1 MCQKPYRIIALPHYR
16 IAVRHYLSPMSA
28 PAEKKLFLLDA
39 MALIY
44 RAYFSL
50 ARSPRITTT
59 GRNTNAQFGFTNTLL
74 ELLNKQKPTH
84 LAVVFEGGAS
94 DQDTHR
100 ANTYADYKANRAA
113 QPEDI
118 SSALPDIQ
126 EIIRGFNLPC
136 ISSPGYEADDVIG
149 TLAKKAARMG
159 YEVYMVTPDKDY
171 GQLVEDNI
179 LIWKPG
185 YLGAPPEVLDA
196 QKVCEKWSIQSVD
209 QVIDILGLMG
219 DAVDNIPGIPGVGE
233 KTAAKLL
240 AEYGTVEGVLE
251 NADKIKGALGEK
263 VRAGAESA
271 KMSKQL
277 ATIMIDAPVEF
288 HEEDFRVKDWNREK
302 LTEIFNKL
310 EFKALGKRLLGEEFD
325 PTTAQQSLDL
335 FGNPVKAPT
344 GKAARGAASG
354 ESASN
359 EGEGDYSFGD
369 DDAVTAARNIENT
382 PHNYVLVDDLDGVD
396 KLVKELMELATIG
409 FDTETTS
416 KDANLAELVGMSFCW
431 KEGEAYYVFV
441 PDDRAAA
448 DKLLDRFRPLFE
460 RQDVTWVGQ
469 NLKYDWLILKWYGIE
484 PKGTVWDTM
493 LAHYVIE
500 PEGKRGMDVLSAKY
514 LGYAPVSIET
524 LIGKGKAQKT
534 MREVEVEKVKEYAG
548 EDADVVWQLK
558 SVFSP
563 LLAKE
568 PQLCDL
574 FQKVET
580 PLVPV
585 LAAMEYEGV
594 GLDVDFLRE
603 YSKQLEGEVRAAE
616 EAVYREAGT
625 SFNIGSPKQLGE
637 MLFDVMK
644 IEGGGRKT
652 RTGQYATGEDVLSK
666 LKGKH
671 PIVDAVLLYRELTK
685 LKVTYVDALPA
696 LINPKSGRIHTS
708 FNQTIAATG
717 RLSSNN
723 PNLQNIP
730 VRTDRGREIRK
741 AFISRG
747 EGWTFVSAD
756 YSQIELRIIAAIA
769 EEKTMM
775 NAFETGLDVHTATAA
790 KVFNVPV
797 EEVTR
802 QQRNVAK
809 TTNFG
814 IIYGQSAFG
823 LADKLSIKQSEARDI
838 IKAYFEQ
845 YPAIRNYIDERTAFA
860 KKHLYAETLLGRRR
874 YLRDINSANP
884 TVRGFAERNA
894 INMPI
899 QGTAADMIKLAMVRV
914 YDELRKRKLRTR
926 MILQVHDELIF
937 DTPEEELEE
946 ARDLI
951 CSCME
956 SAMELPN
963 DVKIKA
969 ETGSGKNWLEAH

>member
-1 MCQKPYRIIALPHYR
+1 
-16 IAVRHYLSPMSA
+16 MSA
-28 PAEKKLFLLDA
+28 PEKKLFLLDA

-50 ARSPRITTT
+50 SKSPRLTNT

-74 ELLNKQKPTH
+74 ELLNKHKPTH
-84 LAVVFEGGAS
+84 LAVVFEGGTT

-100 ANTYADYKANRAA
+100 SNTFADYKANRAE

-118 SSALPDIQ
+118 KSALPDIKD
-126 EIIRGFNLPC
+126 IIAGFNLPS
-136 ISSPGYEADDVIG
+136 ISSAGYEADDVIG
-149 TLAKKAARMG
+149 GLAKKAARMG
-159 YEVYMVTPDKDY
+159 YQVFMVTPDKDY
-171 GQLVEDNI
+171 GQLVDENI
-179 LIWKPG
+179 FIYKPG
-185 YLGAPPEVLDA
+185 YMGAPAEILDA
-196 QKVCEKWSIQSVD
+196 EKVCAKWGIERVE
-209 QVIDILGLMG
+209 QVVDILGLMG

-251 NADKIKGALGEK
+251 NAANIKGALGEK

-271 KMSKQL
+271 VMSKKL
-277 ATIMIDAPVEF
+277 ATIMVDAPVEF
-288 HEEDFRVKDWNREK
+288 EEEEYRVKEWDRDK
-302 LTEIFNKL
+302 LTDVFNRL
-310 EFKALGKRLLGEEFD
+310 EFKALGRRLLGEEFD
-325 PTTAQQSLDL
+325 PATAQQSLDL
-335 FGNPVKAPT
+335 FGNPVKA
-344 GKAARGAASG
+344 AAAKGTRGTAPG
-354 ESASN
+354 DVPD
-359 EGEGDYSFGD
+359 EGEYGYDQPEEI
-369 DDAVTAARNIENT
+369 TAGRNIENT
-382 PHNYVLVDDLDGVD
+382 PHNYILVDDLDGVD
-396 KLVKELMELATIG
+396 KLMKELMKLDTIG

-441 PDDRAAA
+441 PDDRNAA
-448 DKLLDRFRPLFE
+448 DKLLDKFRPLFD
-460 RQDVTWVGQ
+460 RTDVTWVGQ

-484 PKGTVWDTM
+484 PRGPVWDTM

-500 PEGKRGMDVLSAKY
+500 PEGKRNMNVLAAKY
-514 LGYAPVSIET
+514 LGYAPVSIES

-534 MREVEVEKVKEYAG
+534 MRDVDVEKVKEYAA

-558 SVFSP
+558 GTFTP
-563 LLAKE
+563 LLEKE
-568 PQLCDL
+568 PQIYDL
-574 FQKVET
+574 FKKVEA

-594 GLDVDFLRE
+594 GLDVSFLRE
-603 YSKQLEGEVRAAE
+603 YSKELEKEVRTAE
-616 EAVYREAGT
+616 EQVYKEAGT

-652 RTGQYATGEDVLSK
+652 RTGQYATGEEVLSK

-671 PIVDAVLLYRELTK
+671 PIVDAVLAYRELSK
-685 LKVTYVDALPA
+685 LKVTYVDALPD

-708 FNQTIAATG
+708 FNQTVAATG

-730 VRTDRGREIRK
+730 VRTERGREIRK
-741 AFISRG
+741 AFVSRG

-769 EEKTMM
+769 EEQTMM
-775 NAFETGLDVHTATAA
+775 NAFATGLDVHTATAA

-823 LADKLSIKQSEARDI
+823 LADKLGIKQTEARDI

-845 YPAIRNYIDERTAFA
+845 YPAIKNYIEERTRFA
-860 KKHLYAETLLGRRR
+860 KKNHYAETLLGRRR

-899 QGTAADMIKLAMVRV
+899 QGTAADMIKLAMVTV
-914 YDELRKRKLRTR
+914 FNELKKRKLQTR
-926 MILQVHDELIF
+926 MVLQVHDELIF
-937 DTPEEELEE
+937 DAPDEELEE
-946 ARDLI
+946 AHDLI

-956 SAMELPN
+956 AAMELPN
-963 DVKIKA
+963 GVKIKA

>member
-1 MCQKPYRIIALPHYR
+1 MA
-16 IAVRHYLSPMSA
+16 SP
-28 PAEKKLFLLDA
+28 EKKLFLLDA

-50 ARSPRITTT
+50 TKNPRLTTT

-84 LAVVFEGGAS
+84 LAVVFEGGAT
-94 DQDTHR
+94 DADTHR

-118 SSALPDIQ
+118 SAALPDIQ
-126 EIIRGFNLPC
+126 DIIRGFNLPC
-136 ISSPGYEADDVIG
+136 LSSAGYEADDVIG
-149 TLAKKAARMG
+149 TLAKKAARLG

-185 YLGAPPEVLDA
+185 YMGAPPEILDA
-196 QKVCEKWSIQSVD
+196 QKVCEKWGIQRVE
-209 QVIDILGLMG
+209 QVVDILGLMG

-240 AEYGTVEGVLE
+240 AEYDTVEGVLE
-251 NADKIKGALGEK
+251 NMDSIKGALGEK

-271 KMSKQL
+271 RMSKGL
-277 ATIMIDAPVEF
+277 ATIMVDAPVEF
-288 HEEDFRVKDWNREK
+288 HEEDFRVKEWDRDK
-302 LTEIFNKL
+302 LMDVFKRL
-310 EFKALGKRLLGEEFD
+310 EFKALGRRLLGEEFD
-325 PTTAQQSLDL
+325 PATAQQSLDL
-335 FGNPVKAPT
+335 FGNPVKAATPKGT
-344 GKAARGAASG
+344 KGASTDNAVP
-354 ESASN
+354 N
-359 EGEGDYSFGD
+359 EGEGDYGYD
-369 DDAVTAARNIENT
+369 QPEAYDAARNIENT
-382 PHNYVLVDDLDGVD
+382 PHNYILVDDLDGVD
-396 KLVKELMELATIG
+396 KLVKQLMTLSEIG

-431 KEGEAYYVFV
+431 KESEAYYVFV
-441 PDDRAAA
+441 PDDKDAANH
-448 DKLLDRFRPLFE
+448 LLDRFRPLFD
-460 RQDVTWVGQ
+460 RPDVTWVGQ

-484 PKGTVWDTM
+484 PAGTVWDTM
-493 LAHYVIE
+493 LAHYIVE
-500 PEGKRGMDVLSAKY
+500 PEGKRNMDVLAAKY
-514 LGYAPVSIET
+514 LGYAPVSIES
-524 LIGKGKAQKT
+524 LIGKGKGQKT
-534 MREVEVEKVKEYAG
+534 MRDVDVEKVKEYAA

-558 SVFSP
+558 GVFDP
-563 LLAKE
+563 LLQNQDKAY
-568 PQLCDL
+568 DL
-574 FQKVET
+574 FRKVEA

-594 GLDVDFLRE
+594 GLDVAFLRE
-603 YSKQLEGEVRAAE
+603 YSKELEREVRAAE
-616 EAVYREAGT
+616 ENVYKEAGT

-644 IEGGGRKT
+644 IDGGGRKT

-671 PIVDAVLLYRELTK
+671 PIVDAVLAYRELTK
-685 LKVTYVDALPA
+685 LKVTYVDALPE

-741 AFISRG
+741 AFVSRG

-775 NAFETGLDVHTATAA
+775 NAFATNIDVHTATAA
-790 KVFNVPV
+790 KVYNVGI
-797 EEVTR
+797 EEVTPAMR
-802 QQRNVAK
+802 RVAK

-823 LADKLSIKQSEARDI
+823 LAEKLGISRNEAKTI
-838 IKAYFEQ
+838 IENYFEQ
-845 YPAIRNYIDERTAFA
+845 YPAIKNYIDERT
-860 KKHLYAETLLGRRR
+860 R
-874 YLRDINSANP
+874 
-884 TVRGFAERNA
+884 
-894 INMPI
+894 
-899 QGTAADMIKLAMVRV
+899 
-914 YDELRKRKLRTR
+914 
-926 MILQVHDELIF
+926 
-937 DTPEEELEE
+937 
-946 ARDLI
+946 
-951 CSCME
+951 
-956 SAMELPN
+956 
-963 DVKIKA
+963 
-969 ETGSGKNWLEAH
+969 

>member
-1 MCQKPYRIIALPHYR
+1 
-16 IAVRHYLSPMSA
+16 MSA
-28 PAEKKLFLLDA
+28 APEKKLFLLDA

-50 ARSPRITTT
+50 TKNPRLTTT

-74 ELLNKQKPTH
+74 ELLNKHKPTH
-84 LAVVFEGGAS
+84 LAVVFEGGAT

-100 ANTYADYKANRAA
+100 SNTFADYKANRAE

-118 SSALPDIQ
+118 KAALPDIKD
-126 EIIRGFNLPC
+126 IIAGFNLPS
-136 ISSPGYEADDVIG
+136 ISSAGYEADDVIG
-149 TLAKKAARMG
+149 GLAKKAGAMG
-159 YEVYMVTPDKDY
+159 YQVFMVTPDKDY
-171 GQLVEDNI
+171 GQLVDENI
-179 LIWKPG
+179 FIYKPG
-185 YLGAPPEVLDA
+185 YMGAPAEILDA
-196 QKVCEKWSIQSVD
+196 QKVCEKWGIQRVE
-209 QVIDILGLMG
+209 QVVDILGLMG

-251 NADKIKGALGEK
+251 AMDSIKGALGEK

-271 KMSKQL
+271 RMSKQL
-277 ATIMIDAPVEF
+277 ATIMVDAPVEF
-288 HEEDFRVKDWNREK
+288 HEEDFRVKELDREK
-302 LTEIFNKL
+302 LTEVFGRL
-310 EFKALGKRLLGEEFD
+310 EFKALARRLFGEED
-325 PTTAQQSLDL
+325 DAAAQQSLDL
-335 FGNPVKAPT
+335 FGNPVKAAT
-344 GKAARGAASG
+344 AKAARGAASG
-354 ESASN
+354 ESVPN
-359 EGEGDYSFGD
+359 EGEGDYGYD
-369 DDAVTAARNIENT
+369 QPEALTADRNIDNT
-382 PHNYVLVDDLDGVD
+382 PHNYILIDDLDGVD
-396 KLVKELMELATIG
+396 RLMKDLMPLDTIG

-441 PDDRAAA
+441 PDDRDAANS
-448 DKLLDRFRPLFE
+448 LLDRFRPLFD
-460 RQDVTWVGQ
+460 RADVTWVGQ

-484 PKGTVWDTM
+484 PKGPVWDTM

-500 PEGKRGMDVLSAKY
+500 PEGKRNMDVLAAKY
-514 LGYAPVSIET
+514 LGYAPVSIES
-524 LIGKGKAQKT
+524 LIGKGKAQIT
-534 MREVEVEKVKEYAG
+534 MRDVDVEKVKEYAA

-558 SVFSP
+558 GTFAP
-563 LLAKE
+563 LLDKE
-568 PQLCDL
+568 PKLHDL
-574 FQKVET
+574 FKKVEA

-594 GLDVDFLRE
+594 GLDVNFLRE
-603 YSKQLEGEVRAAE
+603 YSKELEKEVRAAE
-616 EAVYREAGT
+616 EQVYKEAGT

-652 RTGQYATGEDVLSK
+652 RTGQYATGEEVLSK

-671 PIVDAVLLYRELTK
+671 PIVDAVLAYRELSK
-685 LKVTYVDALPA
+685 LKVTYVDALPS

-708 FNQTIAATG
+708 FNQTVAATG

-741 AFISRG
+741 AFVSRG

-775 NAFETGLDVHTATAA
+775 DAFATGLDVHTATAA

-823 LADKLSIKQSEARDI
+823 LADKLGIKQAEARDI

-845 YPAIRNYIDERTAFA
+845 YPAIKNYIEERTRFA
-860 KKHLYAETLLGRRR
+860 KKHHYAETLLGRRR

-899 QGTAADMIKLAMVRV
+899 QGTAADMIKLAMVTV
-914 YDELRKRKLRTR
+914 FNELKKRRLQTR
-926 MILQVHDELIF
+926 MVLQVHDELIF
-937 DTPEEELEE
+937 DTPDEELEE

-956 SAMELPN
+956 AAMELPN
-963 DVKIKA
+963 GVKIKA

>member
-1 MCQKPYRIIALPHYR
+1 MA
-16 IAVRHYLSPMSA
+16 SP
-28 PAEKKLFLLDA
+28 EKKLFLLDA

-50 ARSPRITTT
+50 TKNPRLTTT

-84 LAVVFEGGAS
+84 LAVVFEGGAT
-94 DQDTHR
+94 DADTHR

-118 SSALPDIQ
+118 SAALPDIQ
-126 EIIRGFNLPC
+126 DIIRGFNLPC
-136 ISSPGYEADDVIG
+136 LSSAGYEADDVIG
-149 TLAKKAARMG
+149 TLAKKAARLG

-185 YLGAPPEVLDA
+185 YMGAPPEILDA
-196 QKVCEKWSIQSVD
+196 QKVCEKWGIQRVE
-209 QVIDILGLMG
+209 QVVDILGLMG

-240 AEYGTVEGVLE
+240 AEYDTVEGVLE
-251 NADKIKGALGEK
+251 NMDSIKGALGEK

-271 KMSKQL
+271 RMSKGL
-277 ATIMIDAPVEF
+277 ATIMVDAPVEF
-288 HEEDFRVKDWNREK
+288 HEEDFRVKEWDRDK
-302 LTEIFNKL
+302 LMDVFKRL
-310 EFKALGKRLLGEEFD
+310 EFKALGRRLLGEEFD
-325 PTTAQQSLDL
+325 PATAQQSLDL
-335 FGNPVKAPT
+335 FGNPVKAATPKGT
-344 GKAARGAASG
+344 KGASTDNAVP
-354 ESASN
+354 N
-359 EGEGDYSFGD
+359 EGEGDYGYD
-369 DDAVTAARNIENT
+369 QPEAYDAARNIENT
-382 PHNYVLVDDLDGVD
+382 PHNYILVDDLDGVD
-396 KLVKELMELATIG
+396 KLVKQLMTLSEIG

-431 KEGEAYYVFV
+431 KESEAYYVFV
-441 PDDRAAA
+441 PDDKDAANH
-448 DKLLDRFRPLFE
+448 LLDRFRPLFD
-460 RQDVTWVGQ
+460 RPDVTWVGQ

-484 PKGTVWDTM
+484 PAGTVWDTM
-493 LAHYVIE
+493 LAHYIVE
-500 PEGKRGMDVLSAKY
+500 PEGKRNMDVLAAKY
-514 LGYAPVSIET
+514 LGYAPVSIES
-524 LIGKGKAQKT
+524 LIGKGKGQKT
-534 MREVEVEKVKEYAG
+534 MRDVDVEKVKEYAA

-558 SVFSP
+558 GVFDP
-563 LLAKE
+563 LLQNQDKAY
-568 PQLCDL
+568 DL
-574 FQKVET
+574 FRKVEA

-594 GLDVDFLRE
+594 GLDVAFLRE
-603 YSKQLEGEVRAAE
+603 YSKELEREVRAAE
-616 EAVYREAGT
+616 ENVYKEAGT

-644 IEGGGRKT
+644 IDGGGRKT

-671 PIVDAVLLYRELTK
+671 PIVDAVLAYRELTK
-685 LKVTYVDALPA
+685 LKVTYVDALPE

-741 AFISRG
+741 AFVSRG

-775 NAFETGLDVHTATAA
+775 NAFATNIDVHTATAA
-790 KVFNVPV
+790 KVYNVGI
-797 EEVTR
+797 EEVTPAMR
-802 QQRNVAK
+802 RVAK

-823 LADKLSIKQSEARDI
+823 LAEKLGISRNEAKTI
-838 IKAYFEQ
+838 IENYFEQ
-845 YPAIRNYIDERTAFA
+845 YPAIKNYIDERTRFA
-860 KKHLYAETLLGRRR
+860 KKHHYAETLLGRRR
-874 YLRDINSANP
+874 WLRDINSANP

-899 QGTAADMIKLAMVRV
+899 QGTAADMIKLAMVTV
-914 YDELRKRKLRTR
+914 FKELQKRKLRTR

-956 SAMELPN
+956 AAMELPN
-963 DVKIKA
+963 GVAIKA